1 MRSDPYPEVAK
12 LASTVVDFF
21 VSAIDS
27 FDILRQKHIQH
38 QMEIYG
44 YTRLPRIDQRTIQ
57 IKTDFVSWCCKYFQK
72 PLLNVEPTKQSETI
86 DNLFRIND
94 QIDIFK
100 ADFLQNQCKFLYNN
114 KLKRKVLK
122 SWNEPQ
128 SMNESLVIKHNTQS
142 VQCKFN
148 PYDDHLFVVDKDCM
162 INIYDIQ
169 NRTDIKKKTS
179 FSILKNNYSN
189 KMPVVTS
196 FKLINAQYEPIFLT
210 GTHDRVV
217 RLFKPDLVN
226 FTNNQFITAFKAF
239 DNGQIRESN
248 IEVGLIEEWDEP
260 SEKLLCA
267 GDTGYIRVWD
277 MSKELYTDYPTQV
290 KSCVSTLSCYD
301 NLALAGFGDGT
312 IKIFDFRQPTSTL
325 SKVLYTYDMFVLKAK
340 IHKPSN
346 TLITSSISGDV
357 KIFDMRSMKSS
368 LNISSKN
375 SESTT
380 VFECHPYN
388 QVYAV
393 ANEAVKVFDFR
404 GKELTSITHHE
415 GFLGKRIAP
424 VSCLDWNHFKN
435 EIVFGCQDNLLNI
448 FSCKDK

>member
-1 MRSDPYPEVAK
+1 MESLE
-12 LASTVVDFF
+12 
-21 VSAIDS
+21 
-27 FDILRQKHIQH
+27 QK
-38 QMEIYG
+38 
-44 YTRLPRIDQRTIQ
+44 
-57 IKTDFVSWCCKYFQK
+57 
-72 PLLNVEPTKQSETI
+72 
-86 DNLFRIND
+86 
-94 QIDIFK
+94 
-100 ADFLQNQCKFLYNN
+100 CKFLYNQ
-114 KLKRKVLK
+114 KHKRKAPKV
-122 SWNEPQ
+122 WHEPKY
-128 SMNESLVIKHNTQS
+128 MDEITRTKHNALP
-142 VQCKFN
+142 VHCRFN
-148 PYDDHLFVVDKDCM
+148 PFDDHLFVVDKDCM

-169 NRTDIKKKTS
+169 NRTDIKKKAH
-179 FSILKNNYSN
+179 FSILKNNFSN
-189 KMPVVTS
+189 KVPVVTS

-226 FTNNQFITAFKAF
+226 FTNNQFLTAFKAF

-325 SKVLYTYDMFVLKAK
+325 SKVLYTYDVFVLKAK

-375 SESTT
+375 SEPTT

-393 ANEAVKVFDFR
+393 ANEAVRVFDFR
-404 GKELTSITHHE
+404 GKELSSITHHE

-435 EIVFGCQDNLLNI
+435 EIVFGSQDNLLNI
-448 FSCKDK
+448 FSCKDNK